1 MIKSVT
7 LKNFKRHKSLTLDF
21 TGGFNVIMGQNSA
34 GKSTVLNAIAFALYG
49 SSAIP
54 GTTDTL
60 VTKGEKSMS
69 VSVTLQ
75 IGGDEFEI
83 TRTAKSAAVKKNGEM
98 IASGAAPV
106 SEWVHKTFNANVEEF
121 LTFTYSRQGE
131 TAALLT
137 LGATKFQ
144 KKIEQMAKVDLI
156 EKVISKLSDKT
167 KHWNGM
173 LEGLQVE
180 DIEALESELEEV
192 KSAYKRDFELHKTHQ
207 DALKVL
213 TDNRSEKEI
222 VYNKYKELE
231 EELEVLSEK
240 KADIVRTIKTVD
252 EVIED
257 CLIDLQEIPEDC
269 EGRLKVVNETITT
282 SKKQLRDAEL
292 FKEKVDRIEA
302 KIEEVENWLNEE
314 GYPSMERYEEVK
326 PDLDEAHRLVEQYTN
341 ELQEFKNEVSAKRKE
356 LQDKENELKSGVC
369 QACGRPFETFDP
381 NKVESEIDQIKQEL
395 AHLEVKIEAAEAS
408 LSASKKTIKDLEEYV
423 NDVYKLGVVEVVE
436 SQREAHIRLK
446 TQLSNLYSG
455 DVPAANVEDLRKSIE
470 LLEAQ
475 RTELQ
480 ALANKK
486 EMLTDTIE
494 SNRRKK
500 AKLQAN
506 LKSIVL
512 DIEAVMSEL
521 PEKVDKAHLENEI
534 AELTKKINVHEKALW
549 ELAPKIQMQVDKIKA
564 LKASLEK
571 AKTADKK
578 RRDVE
583 KRISLA
589 KELSTFL
596 KKRRMSY
603 MENIWDVIL
612 STASEIVANA
622 TSEMENPID
631 RVLIDD
637 KGKFMFESGG
647 NVFYVQGG
655 AGGCQL
661 EMLGVAMR
669 LALSN
674 VFYED
679 DVGFMMLDEAS
690 SQMSDDNAINLASML
705 ASTGKQILYVTHRKT
720 EQLSAGNV
728 ITLGA

>member
-1 MIKSVT
+1 MIKSVS
-7 LKNFKRHKSLTLDF
+7 LKNFKRHKDLTVDF
-21 TGGFNVIMGQNSA
+21 TDGFNVIMGQNSA
-34 GKSTVLNAIAFALYG
+34 GKSTILNAIAFALYG
-49 SSAIP
+49 TLAIP
-54 GTTDTL
+54 GTSDTL
-60 VTKGEKSMS
+60 VTKGEKGMS
-69 VSVTLQ
+69 VSVVLQ
-75 IGGDEFEI
+75 IGQDEFEI
-83 TRTAKSAAVKKNGEM
+83 TRTQKSASVRKSGEM
-98 IASGAAPV
+98 IASGVATV
-106 SEWVHKTFNANVEEF
+106 SEWVQDTFNASVDEF

-137 LGATKFQ
+137 LGAARFQ

-173 LEGLQVE
+173 LEGLQAE

-192 KSAYKRDFELHKTHQ
+192 KSAYKMDFELHKTHQ

-213 TDNRSEKEI
+213 TDNRSEKEV

-231 EELEVLSEK
+231 EELEVLSER
-240 KADIVRTIKTVD
+240 KADIQRTIKTIN
-252 EVIED
+252 EVIEG
-257 CLIDLQEIPEDC
+257 CMSDLQDLPEDC
-269 EGRLKVVNETITT
+269 EGRLKIVKETISET
-282 SKKQLRDAEL
+282 KEQLREAEM
-292 FKEKVDRIEA
+292 FKEKVGRLEA
-302 KIEEVENWLNEE
+302 KLEEVENWLNEE
-314 GYPSMERYEEVK
+314 GIPSMHRYEEAK
-326 PDLDEAHRLVEQYTN
+326 PDIDEANKQLEQYSE
-341 ELQEFKNEVSAKRKE
+341 ELQEIKNEISAKTR
-356 LQDKENELKSGVC
+356 ELKNKEHELESGIC
-369 QACGRPFETFDP
+369 QACGRPFDNFDP
-381 NKVESEIDQIKQEL
+381 EQIENEIEQIKNDLSNLRVKRETV
-395 AHLEVKIEAAEAS
+395 EVKIETN
-408 LSASKKTIKDLEEYV
+408 KKTIKDLEEYV

-436 SQREAHIRLK
+436 SQRTAHLRLK
-446 TQLSNLYSG
+446 EQLSKLCSG
-455 DVPAANVEDLRKSIE
+455 EVPAADVEDLRNSIE
-470 LLEAQ
+470 VLEKQ
-475 RTELQ
+475 RDELQ
-480 ALANKK
+480 AQVNKK
-486 EMLTDTIE
+486 EMLTETVE
-494 SNRRKK
+494 NNRSKK
-500 AKLQAN
+500 AKLESS
-506 LKSIVL
+506 LKSIEL
-512 DIEAVMSEL
+512 DIESVMAEL
-521 PEKVDKAHLENEI
+521 PEKVDKAKLENEI
-534 AELTKKINVHEKALW
+534 AEITKRINNHEKVLW
-549 ELAPKIQMQVDKIKA
+549 ELAPKIQMQVDKIKSLEA
-564 LKASLEK
+564 GLEK
-571 AKTADKK
+571 AKIVDKK

-705 ASTGKQILYVTHRKT
+705 ASTDKQILYVTHRKT
-720 EQLSAGNV
+720 EQLSADNV